1 MTTTELPPLET
12 LDAGFHAVPPF
23 MGPIMEA
30 LPEYG
35 SITDPGTFTD
45 LGGGLRVFS
54 SNEITFRVNT
64 LSVLTSE
71 GVVVLDSQMLP
82 HKAQAVIDDIA
93 AHTNAPIKYVTNSHH
108 HPDHFFGN
116 PTFAQT
122 GAELVS
128 SYFTARMIDGSGSA
142 DLLVMAGMYGEFAPP
157 SFAVPKTTFV
167 RSKELWLGKTVVQ
180 LFEFAD
186 STTVSG
192 EAVNMTLAWLPEQKV
207 LHAADTLEPGTHAF
221 FSEGV
226 SVPDWLVQLGHLR
239 ELCRDLGP
247 KVIVPG
253 HGAPGDIGM
262 IDAQEHYLRTV
273 AKIVEDHTRGGSDP
287 LDDETCAALRSDII
301 AAFPEHTNLLPLDL
315 SLGMMQMLGPVAFLT
330 GRPDA
335 ETAARLPSFR

>member
-12 LDAGFHAVPPF
+12 TGFLAVPPF
-23 MGPIMEA
+23 MGPVMEWQPA
-30 LPEYG
+30 YG
-35 SITDPGTFTD
+35 QITDEGTFHD
-45 LGGGLRVFS
+45 LGGGLRVYS

-71 GVVVLDSQMLP
+71 GVVVLDSQLLP
-82 HKAQAVIDDIA
+82 LHAQRVIDDIA
-93 AHTNAPIKYVTNSHH
+93 AHTTAPIRYVTNSHH

-116 PTFAQT
+116 PTFAAA

-142 DLLVMAGMYGEFAPP
+142 DLLFMAGVYGQYAPE
-157 SFAVPKTTFV
+157 SFSVPQSTFV

-186 STTVSG
+186 STTVGG

-226 SVPDWLVQLGHLR
+226 SVPDWLIQLDHLR

-262 IDAQEHYLRTV
+262 IDEQEHYLRTV
-273 AKIVEDHTRGGSDP
+273 AGIVEDHTRGGSDP
-287 LDDETCAALRSDII
+287 IDDATKEALRRDII
-301 AAFPEHTNLLPLDL
+301 GAFPEHTNMLPLDI
-315 SLGMMQMLGPVAFLT
+315 SLAMMQMLGPVAFLT
-330 GRPDA
+330 GRPDPA
-335 ETAARLPSFR
+335 SAARLPSFR